1 MDKKERIRVLAEL
14 LDENFYFKP
23 NESEGLRNEYA
34 ISENGKEMRIYS
46 ATEKEVIHGVDNFI
60 NKIIAL
66 GLHFYIEYSLY
77 DKRVQIT
84 VF

>member
-23 NESEGLRNEYA
+23 NESGDLRNEYA
-34 ISENGKEMRIYS
+34 ISENGKGMEIYPV
-46 ATEKEVIHGVDNFI
+46 TNNEVIHGVDSFI
-60 NKIIAL
+60 DKIIAL
-66 GLHFYIEYSLY
+66 GLHFYIEQSLY
-77 DKRVQIT
+77 DKRVQIV